1 MTKILIAGIAAV
13 LLLGGCGRIPYRTE
27 GLAER
32 PDCRALY
39 DKYDDITVDNKKV
52 PASVVDDP
60 CWLRAKEERNNYD
73 LMFMEF
79 DDQGWIQDSK
89 GRQGKSED
97 YFDAFFDEFGKIYDA
112 NQENGL
118 SVVVFVHG
126 WHHNADPRDRNV
138 TEFRHLLRDVATMEQ
153 GRKLDDKDTTKAGR
167 RVVGIYIGW
176 RGESITM
183 PVVNNLT
190 FWERKNTAER
200 VSQGSVL
207 EFFSRMDMIRDRGR
221 KGVPMADINL
231 KYRKGDSDSN
241 IRMLT
246 IGHSFGGLITYEALG
261 GEFIRVASRS
271 RSGDYVSRLGD
282 LVIIAN
288 PAFEGSRYE
297 PLRLA
302 GKRLQKFNNNQL
314 PVIIVATSKADL
326 ATSWAFP
333 AARRFNTFFDST
345 PGAENDAAVKAV
357 GHNERYTT
365 HELGLCDRTDAKCEK
380 TCIDEQKE
388 RSSTPENKKDIKAD
402 IDDEIKLM
410 KKVGKTGFSRD
421 LYLCG
426 GLQLKGTDNWSPAS
440 NPFWVVS
447 TTKDIMGGH
456 NDIFNPNFVSFIRQ
470 MYLSVIWEPDHKSEW
485 R

>member
-1 MTKILIAGIAAV
+1 MLRGALVCIAIAV
-13 LLLGGCGRIPYRTE
+13 LLGGCGRIPYRTE
-27 GLAER
+27 GLASR
-32 PDCRALY
+32 PDCQALY
-39 DKYDDITVDNKKV
+39 DKHDDITVDNKKI
-52 PASVVDDP
+52 PAGIVDDP

-79 DDQGWIQDSK
+79 DDQGWVQDSK

-97 YFDAFFDEFGKIYDA
+97 YFDAFFDELGKIYDA

-138 TEFRHLLRDVATMEQ
+138 TEFRHLLRDIAIMEQ
-153 GRKLDDKDTTKAGR
+153 GRKLDDAEPAKSGR
-167 RVVGIYIGW
+167 RVLGIYIGW
-176 RGESITM
+176 RGESITV
-183 PVVNNLT
+183 PVLNNLT

-207 EFFSRMDMIRDRGR
+207 EFFSRMDLIRDRGR
-221 KGVPMADINL
+221 KGVPMSEINIRD
-231 KYRKGDSDSN
+231 RKSDATN
-241 IRMLT
+241 NVRMLT

-302 GKRLQKFNNNQL
+302 GRRLQKFEDNQL
-314 PVIIVATSKADL
+314 PVIIVATSQADL
-326 ATSWAFP
+326 ATGTAFP
-333 AARRFNTFFDST
+333 LARRFNTLFEST
-345 PGAENDAAVKAV
+345 PGPEGDAIVKAV

-365 HELGLCDRTDAKCEK
+365 HQLALCDKSDEKCARTCF
-380 TCIDEQKE
+380 DEQKS
-388 RSSTPENKKDIKAD
+388 RSSENREDIKAD
-402 IDDEIKLM
+402 IREELKLM
-410 KKVGKTGFSRD
+410 RSLVKTGIGKE

-426 GLQLKGTDNWSPAS
+426 GLQLKGTENWSPEA

-447 TTKDIMGGH
+447 TTKDIMNGH

-470 MYLSVIWEPDHKSEW
+470 MYLSVILETDRKAKQ
-485 R
+485 

>member
-1 MTKILIAGIAAV
+1 MVKATMAV
-13 LLLGGCGRIPYRTE
+13 LAIALVLVSCGRIPYRTE
-27 GLAER
+27 GLAAR
-32 PDCRALY
+32 PDCQALY
-39 DKYDDITVDNKKV
+39 DKYDDISPRNKAL
-52 PASVVDDP
+52 PPGIADDP

-79 DDQGWIQDSK
+79 DDQGWVQDAK
-89 GRQGKSED
+89 GRQGKPED
-97 YFDAFFDEFGKIYDA
+97 YFDAFFEEFGKIYDA
-112 NQENGL
+112 NQDNGL

-126 WHHNADPRDRNV
+126 WHHNADPKDTNV
-138 TEFRHLLRDVATMEQ
+138 TEFRHLLRDIAIAEQ
-153 GRKLDDKDTTKAGR
+153 GRKLDSTEPAKAGR

-183 PVVNNLT
+183 PIVNDLT

-221 KGVPMADINL
+221 KGVPMADISL
-231 KYRKGDSDSN
+231 KNSKSDSSSN

-261 GEFIRVASRS
+261 SEFIRVASRS

-302 GKRLQKFNNNQL
+302 GKRLQKFADNQL
-314 PVIIVATSKADL
+314 PVIIVATSKADW
-326 ATSWAFP
+326 ATGLAFP
-333 AARRFNTFFDST
+333 AARRFNTLFDDT
-345 PGAENDAAVKAV
+345 PGPEGDAVVKAV
-357 GHNERYTT
+357 GHNPRYTT
-365 HELGLCDRTDAKCEK
+365 HELALCDRSDVKCER
-380 TCIDEQKE
+380 TCLEEQE
-388 RSSTPENKKDIKAD
+388 ARNSTPENKQDIKAD
-402 IDDEIKLM
+402 IADEIKLM
-410 KKVGKTGFSRD
+410 KKFGRTGFSKD

-426 GLQLKGTDNWSPAS
+426 GLHLKGTDNWSPES

-447 TTKDIMGGH
+447 TTKDIMADH
-456 NDIFNPNFVSFIRQ
+456 NDIFNANFVSFIRQ
-470 MYLSVIWEPDHKSEW
+470 MYLSVIWKPDHKSEW